1 MIDNLILSAILKPLG
16 RYPKKKGKMEKAEYT
31 ITINFQTDRALTPY
45 ELNALESHLM
55 LQIDE
60 PVNENQEDETYETKD
75 ATYKTERIK

>member
-1 MIDNLILSAILKPLG
+1 MQYKI
-16 RYPKKKGKMEKAEYT
+16 E
-31 ITINFQTDRALTPY
+31 ITFSTDRALTPY

-60 PVNENQEDETYETKD
+60 PVNEDQEDETYETSN

>member
-1 MIDNLILSAILKPLG
+1 MQYKI
-16 RYPKKKGKMEKAEYT
+16 E
-31 ITINFQTDRALTPY
+31 ITFSTDRALTPY

-60 PVNENQEDETYETKD
+60 PVNEDQENETYETSN

>member
-1 MIDNLILSAILKPLG
+1 MQDKI
-16 RYPKKKGKMEKAEYT
+16 E
-31 ITINFQTDRALTPY
+31 ITFSTDRALTPY

-60 PVNENQEDETYETKD
+60 PVNEDQENETYETSN